1 MKIAPKQCIRWKAC
15 GGVEEFC
22 NKQGIPQNQYAF
34 SYRRWTKCSDLNLIE
49 FTLTINSNSFYSSFL
64 WKQNLNRRLHRPFL
78 KKGNSPVFNSATP
91 KFIFLNLSSFLFLLK
106 KFYGGIEM
114 NFGWLVASIAV
125 PPICFLIKYHCTNG
139 LYYFSWA
146 MTNQVPLH

>member
-1 MKIAPKQCIRWKAC
+1 MKIAPKQCISWKTC

-22 NKQGIPQNQYAF
+22 NKQGILQNQYAF
-34 SYRRWTKCSDLNLIE
+34 IYRRWTKCSDLNLIE
-49 FTLTINSNSFYSSFL
+49 FTLTIYSNFTVAFSGE
-64 WKQNLNRRLHRPFL
+64 QNLNRRLHRPFL
-78 KKGNSPVFNSATP
+78 KKGNSPAFNSAPP

-125 PPICFLIKYHCTNG
+125 PPICFLIKYHGTNG
-139 LYYFSWA
+139 LYYFSRA
-146 MTNQVPLH
+146 ITNQVPLH